1 MFAVF
6 GKSLKHEQVK
16 KGSFLS
22 SPEYRFA
29 KKRGA
34 YQISP
39 TYSSIE
45 MAQEFVKLSIGVNV
59 IRCDYIAKLEQ
70 LTDKRGEPILNKKTR
85 QPKVKYLKFLEI
97 KKDQENETV

>member
-16 KGSFLS
+16 KGSFLLS
-22 SPEYRFA
+22 TEYRFA

-59 IRCDYIAKLEQ
+59 IRCDYIARIEK
-70 LTDKRGEPILNKKTR
+70 LTDNYGEPILNKKTCR
-85 QPKVKYLKFLEI
+85 PKAKYQKFLEI
-97 KKDQENETV
+97 EQEQENETV

>member
-1 MFAVF
+1 MLF
-6 GKSLKHEQVK
+6 SENHSSTSRLKK
-16 KGSFLS
+16 A
-22 SPEYRFA
+22 RFYHRLNIVLQ

-59 IRCDYIAKLEQ
+59 IRCDYIALLEQ

-97 KKDQENETV
+97 KKEQENETV

>member
-16 KGSFLS
+16 KGPFLS
-22 SPEYRFA
+22 SPEYRFEQ
-29 KKRGA
+29 KTGA

-45 MAQEFVKLSIGVNV
+45 MVQEFVKLAEGVDV
-59 IRCDYIAKLEQ
+59 VRCIYIARLEY
-70 LTDKRGEPILNKKTR
+70 LTNGAGEPILNKKTR

-97 KKDQENETV
+97 KQEQENGTV